1 MEPQKT
7 KYCQCKS
14 GREQNQKY
22 NSLRI
27 QAILQSCNN
36 QGSTVLAK
44 KKKKTKTKNK
54 KTHTEINGTK

>member
-22 NSLRI
+22 NSIRI

-44 KKKKTKTKNK
+44 KKKTKTKNK

>member
-44 KKKKTKTKNK
+44 TKTKNK
-54 KTHTEINGTK
+54 KQKTHTEINGTK